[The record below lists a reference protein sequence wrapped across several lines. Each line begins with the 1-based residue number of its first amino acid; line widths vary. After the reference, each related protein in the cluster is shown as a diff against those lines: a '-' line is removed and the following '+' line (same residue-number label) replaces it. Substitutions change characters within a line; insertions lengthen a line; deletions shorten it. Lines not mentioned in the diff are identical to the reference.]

1 MNREFA
7 QREYQALVK
16 YLFQLKKVEQEQEEE
31 AGEVETEAMNE
42 SSSETQSVPDENNQ
56 EEAGE
61 VDSETD
67 EEEGDEVEVLLEIY
81 EKYMKKNEKI

>member
-1 MNREFA
+1 
-7 QREYQALVK
+7 
-16 YLFQLKKVEQEQEEE
+16 
-31 AGEVETEAMNE
+31 MNE
-42 SSSETQSVPDENNQ
+42 SSSETESVPDENNQ